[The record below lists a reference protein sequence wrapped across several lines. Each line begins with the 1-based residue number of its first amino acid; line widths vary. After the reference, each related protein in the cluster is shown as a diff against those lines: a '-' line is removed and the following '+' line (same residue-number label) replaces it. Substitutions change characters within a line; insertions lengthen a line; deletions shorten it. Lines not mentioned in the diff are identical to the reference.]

1 MAMLTA
7 AVWIGYSAVMIS
19 RDVNVVC
26 HRYNSHHL
34 GLTVAVTTVGR
45 TACDSIGATSN
56 AIDKKSN
63 KNGQQ

>member
-1 MAMLTA
+1 MTMLTA

-45 TACDSIGATSN
+45 TAHRSIGPTSCGF
-56 AIDKKSN
+56 DKKCN